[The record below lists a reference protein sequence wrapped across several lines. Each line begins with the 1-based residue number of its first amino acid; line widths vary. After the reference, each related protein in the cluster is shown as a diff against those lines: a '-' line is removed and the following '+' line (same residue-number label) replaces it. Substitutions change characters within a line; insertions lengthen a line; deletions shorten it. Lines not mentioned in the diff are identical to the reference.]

1 MEMKT
6 PGTALSCGARCVLIF
21 MHIYLCLA
29 SRLGCVLQSVEAE
42 SVVQGMHS
50 RSFRGRTLWESRQDQ
65 LKMADYWNRLFAG

>member
-6 PGTALSCGARCVLIF
+6 PGSALSCGARYVLIF

-42 SVVQGMHS
+42 WVQICCSGNA
-50 RSFRGRTLWESRQDQ
+50 QQ
-65 LKMADYWNRLFAG
+65 II